1 MPKRP
6 TIKKKSSGQT
16 IFSRFLLIV
25 AFFVIWIGVIGVR
38 LVHLQ
43 VTQHEWL
50 RDKAL
55 DQRRD
60 EKKSKILRGSIL
72 DSSGRALAL
81 SVDAKSLYADP
92 TEIEDVP
99 ATAQRIA
106 TALKIKPN
114 EILADL
120 QTAKE
125 KGKRFVWLARKLDED
140 VAQKLNTAL
149 KNDTLKKSR

>member
-1 MPKRP
+1 MSKRP
-6 TIKKKSSGQT
+6 ANKKKNSGQT

-60 EKKSKILRGSIL
+60 ETKSKLLRGSIL

-92 TEIEDVP
+92 TEIDDVQ

-106 TALKIKPN
+106 SALKLKPQ

-120 QTAKE
+120 
-125 KGKRFVWLARKLDED
+125 
-140 VAQKLNTAL
+140 
-149 KNDTLKKSR
+149 